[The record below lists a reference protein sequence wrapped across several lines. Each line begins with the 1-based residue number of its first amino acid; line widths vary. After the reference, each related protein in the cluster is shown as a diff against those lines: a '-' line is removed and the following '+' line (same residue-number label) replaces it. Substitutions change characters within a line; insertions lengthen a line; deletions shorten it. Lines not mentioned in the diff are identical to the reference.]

1 MADRHDAMETELRNR
16 SAHLDLTATTRRAF
30 LGKLGTAGVGAL
42 GLAWATGQADG
53 GGLLPGM
60 GDQFDLRRPHFAP
73 TARRIIYLHMAGSPP
88 HHDLLDP
95 KPGLEKWNGKPCPDE
110 LLDPENF
117 AFIKGHPEML
127 ASPYGFEPR
136 GSSGT
141 QISELLPGLARHADR
156 IAVVRSMHTDQFNH
170 APAQLLLYTG
180 SPRLGRPS
188 MGSWISYGLG
198 SENRDLPAY
207 VVLVSG
213 GKTPSAGKSVWGNG
227 FL

>member
-117 AFIKGHPEML
+117 AFIKVHESVLYMNKHCKVIL
-127 ASPYGFEPR
+127 SCSDRVSRNFKD
-136 GSSGT
+136 
-141 QISELLPGLARHADR
+141 LHAF
-156 IAVVRSMHTDQFNH
+156 V
-170 APAQLLLYTG
+170 
-180 SPRLGRPS
+180 
-188 MGSWISYGLG
+188 
-198 SENRDLPAY
+198 
-207 VVLVSG
+207 
-213 GKTPSAGKSVWGNG
+213 KSCQK
-227 FL
+227 L